1 MNKEIEIIT
10 RLRDAD
16 ISGELATLE
25 TALKEKEK
33 HKAKVAI
40 IYPNIERPL
49 YFFES
54 TYRLFDI
61 GTFFKR
67 ILSTSTVIYL

>member
-54 TYRLFDI
+54 KYR
-61 GTFFKR
+61 
-67 ILSTSTVIYL
+67 